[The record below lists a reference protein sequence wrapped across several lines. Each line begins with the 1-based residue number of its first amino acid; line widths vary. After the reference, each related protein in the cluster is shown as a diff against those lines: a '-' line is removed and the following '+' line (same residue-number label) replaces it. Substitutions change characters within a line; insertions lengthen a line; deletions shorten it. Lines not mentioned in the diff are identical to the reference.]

1 LFQGQVKQN
10 AGLGVLKAVKP
21 PWARTAASSEV
32 HLEAAVEVSDEVEER
47 LLVER
52 CRAGDD
58 RAFADL
64 VERYKGLVYGLVYRM
79 VADRTQADDLAQEVF
94 LKVHRGLP
102 YFRGEARLSTWIF
115 RIVQNV
121 CVQARSRRP
130 RVLSLDERDE
140 EGRAARPEPGIQ
152 DGAFAGL
159 ELRDR
164 LEKAI
169 AQLPDQ
175 YRMLIAAHYLNG
187 VQYEALA
194 EALEMPLGTVK
205 THLYRAKRRLRELL
219 DT

>member
-1 LFQGQVKQN
+1 M
-10 AGLGVLKAVKP
+10 P
-21 PWARTAASSEV
+21 
-32 HLEAAVEVSDEVEER
+32 DELDEHR
-47 LLVER
+47 LIER

-58 RAFADL
+58 AAFREL
-64 VERYKGLVYGLVYRM
+64 VEGYKGLVYGLVYRM
-79 VADRTQADDLAQEVF
+79 VSDRTQADDLAQEVF

-130 RVLSLDERDE
+130 RHVSLDERDA
-140 EGRAARPEPGIQ
+140 EGRARREPGTQ
-152 DGAFAGL
+152 DGAFADL

-164 LEKAI
+164 LDKAI

-175 YRMLIAAHYLNG
+175 YRMLIAAHYLDG

-194 EALEMPLGTVK
+194 EALDMPLGTVK